1 MATSVGTIT
10 VDARLNGANFSAG
23 IEDLNSQA
31 KAFTDK
37 AGSLLKDGGS
47 KIVSG
52 LTTAAKA
59 SAAAIGAA
67 TAAITVQ
74 AAKNYSDYQQMT
86 GGIQKL
92 FGDAAQT
99 VIANSENAYKTAG
112 MSANAY
118 METVT
123 NFSATLVKGLG
134 GDTAKAAGIAD
145 QAVQDMSD
153 NANTFGTSM
162 ESIQYAYQGFAK
174 QNYTM
179 LDNLKLG
186 YGGTAAE
193 MARLVNDSGVM
204 GANFQATAKNINDVS
219 FDKIIEAI
227 HVTQERL
234 NIAGTTAKE
243 AGGTIEGSLN
253 QMKSAWTNWTT
264 ALAGGG
270 DIKSTTSAM
279 MQSIEQFAGNILP
292 VLEKVIPQII
302 PTLSEN
308 IIPGLLKMAKDLA
321 PTLATMMAQ
330 VAIQIAQALPA
341 VIQAITTTI
350 TNPTILQQMTQA
362 AITLFMALV
371 QAIPQIAQAVLG
383 ALPMIIDTLT
393 QPDTLAQMIAA
404 AVQLFIVIVQ
414 AIPQIIDAL
423 IAALPQIIN
432 TLTRPDVLA
441 QMLTAG
447 IALWTQMVLAV
458 PRILGALI
466 GAIGSLLRGL
476 WNNVKGLFGDL
487 GSKAGQAIGGAL
499 KGAIN
504 GAIATAE
511 GLINNVIGLI
521 NGALGAINKIP
532 GVNIKKL
539 NNVKFG
545 RLASGGLVTG
555 VGTATSDSNPYML
568 SRGEYVVRAK
578 AVDLLGKD
586 TLDEINKGRLP
597 AYGAGAGNTVQNF
610 YYQFDKMANSRWQ
623 YQQVIK
629 GAAI

>member
-10 VDARLNGANFSAG
+10 VDARLNGANFSSGIKG
-23 IEDLNSQA
+23 IESQA
-31 KAFTDK
+31 KTFSDK
-37 AGSLLKDGGS
+37 AGSLLKVGAD
-47 KIVSG
+47 KVVSG
-52 LTTAAKA
+52 FATAAKA
-59 SAAAIGAA
+59 GVAAFT
-67 TAAITVQ
+67 TAAVGITAQ
-74 AAKNYSDYQQMT
+74 AVKNYSDYEQMT
-86 GGIQKL
+86 GGVEKL
-92 FGDAAQT
+92 FENASDI
-99 VIANSENAYKTAG
+99 VIANSEAAYKTAG
-112 MSANAY
+112 LSANSY
-118 METVT
+118 MDTVT
-123 NFSATLVKGLG
+123 GFSASLIKGLG
-134 GDTAKAAGIAD
+134 GDTVKAAQIAD
-145 QAVQDMSD
+145 QAVRDMSD

-162 ESIQYAYQGFAK
+162 ESIQYTYQGFAK

-186 YGGTAAE
+186 YGGTASE

-204 GANFQATAKNINDVS
+204 GANFKATADNINSVS

-253 QMKSAWTNWTT
+253 QMKAAWTNWTAALGDGSSMKDAT
-264 ALAGGG
+264 A
-270 DIKSTTSAM
+270 AM
-279 MQSIEQFAGNILP
+279 TDSIATFADNIFP
-292 VLEKVIPQII
+292 VLNDVIYQIVPLLGEKIVPQI
-302 PTLSEN
+302 L
-308 IIPGLLKMAKDLA
+308 DLA
-321 PTLATMMAQ
+321 QKLAPSLAKLMAE
-330 VAIQIAQALPA
+330 VAVQIAQALPA

-350 TNPTILQQMTQA
+350 TNPTILQQMLQA
-362 AITLFMALV
+362 AITLFMAIV

-404 AVQLFIVIVQ
+404 AVQLFIVIVE

-447 IALWTQMVLAV
+447 IALWKQMVLAV
-458 PRILGALI
+458 PKILSALI

-476 WNNVKGLFGDL
+476 WNNVKGMFGDL
-487 GSKAGQAIGGAL
+487 GKKAGETIGGAL

-555 VGTATSDSNPYML
+555 IGTATSDSNPYML
-568 SRGEYVVRAK
+568 SRGEYVVKAK

-597 AYGAGAGNTVQNF
+597 AYSAGAGNTVQNF

>member
-1 MATSVGTIT
+1 MAVSVGTIT

-23 IEDLNSQA
+23 IADLNSQA

-47 KIVSG
+47 KIVGG

-74 AAKNYSDYQQMT
+74 AAKNFSDYQQMT

-99 VIANSENAYKTAG
+99 VIANSENAYRTAG

-134 GDTAKAAGIAD
+134 GDTAKAAGVAD

-204 GANFQATAKNINDVS
+204 GANFTATAKNINDVS

-253 QMKSAWTNWTT
+253 QMKAAWTNWTA

-308 IIPGLLKMAKDLA
+308 IIPGILKMATDLA
-321 PTLATMMAQ
+321 PSLAQLMAQ

-350 TNPTILQQMTQA
+350 TNPTSLQQMLQA
-362 AITLFMALV
+362 AITLFMAIV
-371 QAIPQIAQAVLG
+371 QAIPQSAQAVLG

-423 IAALPQIIN
+423 IAALPQIVN

-447 IALWTQMVLAV
+447 IALWKQMVLAV
-458 PRILGALI
+458 PKILSALI

-487 GSKAGQAIGGAL
+487 GNKAGQAIGGAL

-532 GVNIKKL
+532 GVDIKKL

-555 VGTATSDSNPYML
+555 IGTATSDSNPYML
-568 SRGEYVVRAK
+568 SRGEYVVKAK

-597 AYGAGAGNTVQNF
+597 AYGASAGNTVQNF